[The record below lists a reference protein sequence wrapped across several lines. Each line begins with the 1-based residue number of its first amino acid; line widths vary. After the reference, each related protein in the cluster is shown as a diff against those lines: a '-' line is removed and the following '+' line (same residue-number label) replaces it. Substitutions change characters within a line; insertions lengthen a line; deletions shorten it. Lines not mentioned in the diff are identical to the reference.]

1 MTKIMKNLA
10 AIAIVV
16 LLPTQG
22 FAKDSLKK
30 FRWQPGL
37 LGQPQLILGK
47 HLNLLPGVNEWV
59 KSDQQKVGGARVQD
73 SWQQTLVGADGK
85 IVYSAGAMAEDIPSS
100 KVIESMETEYR
111 AGLTMAMA
119 AHSGL
124 RQSSRV
130 FSPSFEIR
138 KDAQGQW
145 QGSWRVEFLSQ
156 YQDSMRFLRIAK
168 DGTVLEEGEVGLSGV
183 DGRAMVLPN
192 GDKNAGLQEVS
203 LRDLSGDG
211 TMTGSKIRVNSAL
224 DLRVWSPDLT
234 FFFALDDRR
243 FDLGQ
248 AYYTIEKGFRWLKD
262 KLNVELNRPVDVKIH
277 VGKEGSS
284 NAAFYAQNTIYL
296 GSGDGITYKD
306 MLRDPSILIHESI
319 HAIVD
324 AYVGLPPD
332 GEGGGFNEGFA
343 DLFAGLIL
351 ENPKLGEASYLKGAY
366 RRTLENDFKAYQ
378 DFQSGVYRNGSI
390 VGGTF
395 WDMKSNLGTDLTAK
409 LAFRTLVRLGKG
421 AKFDD
426 FPLALSSACDGILS
440 ESQKRFV
447 LESAR
452 RRGWKI

>member
-1 MTKIMKNLA
+1 MENNMKNLA
-10 AIAIVV
+10 AVAIVV

-30 FRWQPGL
+30 FRWQSSL
-37 LGQPQLILGK
+37 TGQPQLYLGK
-47 HLNLLPGVNEWV
+47 HLNLLPGVGEWV
-59 KSDQQKVGGARVQD
+59 KSDLQKVGGARVHG
-73 SWQQTLVGADGK
+73 SWQQTLVGNDGK
-85 IVYSAGAMAEDIPSS
+85 IIYSAGAIAEDTPSS
-100 KVIESMETEYR
+100 KVIESMESEYR
-111 AGLTMAMA
+111 AGLTLVMAT
-119 AHSGL
+119 HSGL
-124 RQSSRV
+124 RSASRV
-130 FSPSFEIR
+130 FSPSFDIR
-138 KDAQGQW
+138 KDSMGQW
-145 QGSWRVEFLSQ
+145 QGSWRLEFLSKH
-156 YQDSMRFLRIAK
+156 QDSMRFLRIAK
-168 DGTVLEEGEVGLSGV
+168 DGAILEEGEVGLSGV
-183 DGRAMVLPN
+183 DGRAMVLPYGHKN
-192 GDKNAGLQEVS
+192 GAPQEVS

-211 TMTGSKIRVNSAL
+211 TISGSKIRVNSAL

-277 VGKEGSS
+277 VGKEGTS

-296 GSGDGITYKD
+296 GSGDGIIYKD
-306 MLRDPSILIHESI
+306 MLRDSSILIHESI
-319 HAIVD
+319 HAIIDV
-324 AYVGLPPD
+324 YVGLPPD

-378 DFQSGVYRNGSI
+378 DFSSGVYRNGSI

-440 ESQKRFV
+440 GAQKTFV
-447 LESAR
+447 METAR